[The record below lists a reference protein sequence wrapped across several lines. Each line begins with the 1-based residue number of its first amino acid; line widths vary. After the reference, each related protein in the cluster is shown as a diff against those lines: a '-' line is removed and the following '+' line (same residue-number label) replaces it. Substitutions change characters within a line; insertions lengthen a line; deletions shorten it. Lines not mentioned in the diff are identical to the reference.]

1 MRARG
6 SFIATLTGREHSHY
20 EGVTTKMLSDCDR
33 HLQHGLAIVFVEDFA
48 DISSTVDPSS
58 AWSDLCPTYDALT
71 TSGML
76 RP

>member
-1 MRARG
+1 
-6 SFIATLTGREHSHY
+6 
-20 EGVTTKMLSDCDR
+20 MLSDCDR
-33 HLQHGLAIVFVEDFA
+33 HLQHGLAIVFVEDFV

-71 TSGML
+71 TSGTL